1 MNHPKIGDAKQVVER
16 RQAVAGIVILFY
28 NEAKGGA
35 NYGLAS
41 YGVDK
46 ARCLAVGYVVEQIAQ
61 RLEMRLIDVPDLS
74 KGK

>member
-1 MNHPKIGDAKQVVER
+1 MNHPKIRDAKEIVER

-28 NEAKGGA
+28 DAKDGA
-35 NYGLAS
+35 SYGLAS

-46 ARCLAVGYVVEQIAQ
+46 ARCLAVGVVADQIAQ
-61 RLEMRLIDVPDLS
+61 RLEMGLIDVPDLS